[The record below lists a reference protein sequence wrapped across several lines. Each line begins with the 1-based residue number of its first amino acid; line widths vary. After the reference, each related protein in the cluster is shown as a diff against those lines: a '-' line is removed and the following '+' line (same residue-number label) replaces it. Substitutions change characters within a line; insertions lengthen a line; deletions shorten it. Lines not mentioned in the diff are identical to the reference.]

1 MAQRP
6 RVDSLSTFEDFWSQ
20 KREEVDEE
28 GDIDVGEPGDA
39 ILPPDPAP
47 HAPVHRRSRVPSEED
62 LSHAEDLLSVSH
74 GERDTRGGGDSG
86 HNSPSLTPALTA
98 RRLMGDASPI
108 INPLGGAGR
117 IPSHEDLKGKC
128 SSRNLLCSPRLDSR
142 TMSVRHSHTV
152 LHLSGLGSVDLR
164 SGSFGGEHNFLE
176 MFEHVSDCSLS

>member
-128 SSRNLLCSPRLDSR
+128 SSRNLLCSPRLTRGRCLCVTLTLYCISQDWAVSICGR
-142 TMSVRHSHTV
+142 A
-152 LHLSGLGSVDLR
+152 HLVGSTT
-164 SGSFGGEHNFLE
+164 SWK
-176 MFEHVSDCSLS
+176 CLSM